1 MWFQPMITGDL
12 VLDCFVLA
20 RDARTLDMQASPYDL
35 LAYGYE
41 PIRIEE
47 GAGRATYVARQ
58 RLISQRSDQLRNQ
71 LISVFES
78 TRALST

>member
-1 MWFQPMITGDL
+1 
-12 VLDCFVLA
+12 
-20 RDARTLDMQASPYDL
+20 MQASPYDL